1 MAIEID
7 KISKSFGETDV
18 FRDFSLYLPDTGCVC
33 LFGPSGSGKTTLL
46 NLIANLEH
54 PDTGKISR
62 PASDISVVFQEDR
75 LLPWVS
81 AQENIKLVLE
91 NKYASSKEALK
102 IAGDWLATVF
112 LEESA
117 AKKPAELSGG
127 MRRRIALARALAFGG
142 SSLLLDEPFTGM
154 DTQIKNALFPLMSE
168 IKKEKLI
175 VLITHYPEEA
185 VRLSDVV
192 HVLSG
197 SPVRI
202 AETIRIRDEDRDD
215 PQKTLRLAK
224 RLTAHFPADA

>member
-18 FRDFSLYLPDTGCVC
+18 FRDFSLHLPDTGCVC

-46 NLIANLEH
+46 NLIANLEL

-62 PASDISVVFQEDR
+62 SDAAISVVFQEDR

-102 IAGDWLATVF
+102 IAKDWLAAVF

-142 SSLLLDEPFTGM
+142 SALLLDEPFTGM
-154 DTQIKNALFPLMSE
+154 DAQIKSALFPLMSGL
-168 IKKEKLI
+168 KKKSS
-175 VLITHYPEEA
+175 
-185 VRLSDVV
+185 LSS
-192 HVLSG
+192 L
-197 SPVRI
+197 P
-202 AETIRIRDEDRDD
+202 TIPKKPFGFR
-215 PQKTLRLAK
+215 T
-224 RLTAHFPADA
+224 